1 MSLLILIGTVL
12 VLESILR
19 NDWRLQPR
27 NVAPER
33 ADGYVTERF
42 TQQLSEV
49 AEVLR
54 AEGQGPSVAA
64 ETGAGMRAAV
74 LSRNLTKTR

>member
-27 NVAPER
+27 NVVPEPV
-33 ADGYVTERF
+33 DGYVTERF

-49 AEVLR
+49 AQALR
-54 AEGQGPSVAA
+54 AEGQGPSVEA
-64 ETGAGMRAAV
+64 ETVGGMRSPV
-74 LSRNLTKTR
+74 LTRSLTKNR